1 MVDSVHFTDAPRRVK
16 PLLRGWL
23 HEIAFFASIP
33 AGVALVVLSA
43 GAAGHVAAIVFAVSL
58 SGLYGTSALYHRGR
72 WTPPVERILQRLD
85 HSMIYVLIA
94 GSYTPITLLA
104 LKPAWGVTLLSLA
117 WTGAIIGITLTA
129 LRLEKLRRLG
139 GVMYITLGW
148 LIVIALPQMVHS
160 LDVDQLVLL
169 ATGGLLYTVGAAML
183 ATRWPDPNPRV
194 FGYHEMWHAMVVS
207 AGICHYALVLSLV
220 R

>member
-1 MVDSVHFTDAPRRVK
+1 MALVDASRRVK
-16 PLLRGWL
+16 PLWRGWL

-33 AGVALVVLSA
+33 AGIALVAFSA
-43 GAAGHVAAIVFAVSL
+43 GATGHVAATIFAVSL

-72 WTPPVERILQRLD
+72 WSPQRERFLKHLD
-85 HSMIYVLIA
+85 HSMIFVLIA

-104 LKPAWGVTLLSLA
+104 MRPALGITLLCLA
-117 WTGAIIGITLTA
+117 WTGAIVGITLTV
-129 LRLEKLRRLG
+129 LRLDKLRRLS
-139 GVMYITLGW
+139 GVMYIGLGW
-148 LIVIALPQMVHS
+148 LIVIALPQMLHR
-160 LDVDQLVLL
+160 LDGPQLLL
-169 ATGGLLYTVGAAML
+169 LGAGGLLYTVGAAML
-183 ATRWPDPNPRV
+183 ATKWPDPNPRV